1 MKKFLWINIKFEN
14 LVRGVVAICTFIA
27 VVIIF
32 FAFYYVFN
40 SDNEENNNFNLDNFA
55 NVTNFEATY
64 EVHIYSNKNVNNYS
78 IYEKSD
84 FINDIYYIK
93 VEDGIEILTQ
103 GNNCTIK
110 NEGASYSY
118 SYALQENTLNS
129 ISFSYIIKNIGDNY
143 SQRETDNQL
152 VYSLDLNSNI
162 YKYYDIFV
170 SKTDKNIEKV
180 CMYNNDGIL
189 QILIDNINFEVKK

>member
-162 YKYYDIFV
+162 YKYYDIFFFF
-170 SKTDKNIEKV
+170 SDKNIEKV

>member
-1 MKKFLWINIKFEN
+1 
-14 LVRGVVAICTFIA
+14 
-27 VVIIF
+27 VIH
-32 FAFYYVFN
+32 
-40 SDNEENNNFNLDNFA
+40 FA